1 MRLMTTRMENR
12 KLFVSFKMSEV
23 CNLDCPYCYFFFNG
37 DESHKDNPARMPVRI
52 AELTGKFLA
61 EGARELGIPVVSI
74 ALHGGEP
81 LMVGKKRF
89 REICDAL
96 IRTISPHASLQLGV
110 QTNGILLDEEWIRL
124 FSELNI
130 SVGISID
137 GPKHIN
143 DAVRFDKLKR
153 GSYDRIVQGIK
164 LLQKSHKE
172 GLIGEPGA
180 LAVILPGTSAKEIYN
195 HIVHDLGL
203 WKFDFMLPKDSW
215 ENYSQD
221 MSSFVEKFSLE
232 LMNCWLEDDN
242 PNINVRSM
250 KNMFAPF
257 LTDFGVDTRINYI
270 VDLTETITIRSN
282 GDVSPDDSLPS
293 ISKEYRH
300 TGCNVATSTLKEF
313 YAHPLWEDLR
323 HTISK
328 PPEACAKCEWLGFC
342 GGGELITRYSKSRKF
357 DNPTIYCNRNKILY
371 SRVREYISDYLDS
384 KEIDDRIHRSNEL
397 ALLELALD
405 SEPA

>member
-1 MRLMTTRMENR
+1 MRLMTTRMESR

-37 DESHKDNPARMPVRI
+37 DESHKNNPASMSVAT
-52 AELTGKFLA
+52 AERAGQFLA
-61 EGARELGIPVVSI
+61 EGARELEIPTVSI

-89 REICDAL
+89 REIAETL
-96 IRTISPHASLQLGV
+96 IRTVTPCASLQMGV
-110 QTNGILLDEEWIRL
+110 QTNGVLLDEEWIKL

-137 GPKHIN
+137 GPKHVN
-143 DAVRFDKLKR
+143 DSVRFDKKKR
-153 GSYDRIVQGIK
+153 GSYDRIVKAIT
-164 LLQKSHKE
+164 LLKKSHKE

-215 ENYSQD
+215 ENYSPE
-221 MSSFVEKFSLE
+221 MTHFIESFSLE
-232 LMNCWLEDDN
+232 LLECWLEDDN
-242 PNINVRSM
+242 PQINVRTM
-250 KNMFAPF
+250 KNFFAPF
-257 LTDFGVDTRINYI
+257 LTDFGVDMRINYI
-270 VDLTETITIRSN
+270 VDLIETITIRSN

-293 ISKEYRH
+293 ISEEYRH

-313 YAHPLWEDLR
+313 YSNPLWTDLR
-323 HTISK
+323 RTVST
-328 PPEACAKCEWLGFC
+328 PPETCAKCEWLGYC

-357 DNPTIYCNRNKILY
+357 NNPTIYCSRNKALY
-371 SRVREYISDYLDS
+371 SRVRQYLSNYMDL
-384 KEIDDRIHRSNEL
+384 KEVDERTRRSNEL
-397 ALLELALD
+397 ALNELVLD
-405 SEPA
+405 S